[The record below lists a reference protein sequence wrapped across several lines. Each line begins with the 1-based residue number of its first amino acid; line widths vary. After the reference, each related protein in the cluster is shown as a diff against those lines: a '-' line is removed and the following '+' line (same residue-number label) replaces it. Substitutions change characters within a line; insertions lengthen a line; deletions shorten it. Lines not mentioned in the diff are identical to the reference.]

1 MISAPIV
8 TFALFGLKANDL
20 VCYARKQMAVAFFAS
35 WCIKMVEQ
43 ESDYR
48 GVNFKR
54 ALIDEVEAFI
64 QKTGTY
70 TSVAAFASEAV
81 RMRLETLKAL
91 YEKKLEA

>member
-1 MISAPIV
+1 
-8 TFALFGLKANDL
+8 
-20 VCYARKQMAVAFFAS
+20 MADN
-35 WCIKMVEQ
+35 
-43 ESDYR
+43 ESEYR